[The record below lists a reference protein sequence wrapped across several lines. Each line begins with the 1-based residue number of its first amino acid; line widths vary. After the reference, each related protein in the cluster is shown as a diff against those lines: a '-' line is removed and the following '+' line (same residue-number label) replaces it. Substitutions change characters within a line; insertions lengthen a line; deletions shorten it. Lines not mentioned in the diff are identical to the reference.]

1 VRKNRKLINTKP
13 LLVDRIFPQLKSFVF
28 LRFTKD
34 QSRMAKYK
42 QIPLHILGWFT
53 FVLFIVLLF
62 NLQNAFFPKPL
73 LLNIS
78 FGIILFYF
86 NYLFLI
92 PNFLFRRKLKQYIL
106 LSAVSLTA
114 TATIVTTI
122 KSLILFRLR
131 SIPSNIVI
139 EFFLYVILFLI
150 AIAVR
155 SYLHWVE
162 SEKKKEA
169 AMAKKTVSELQNL
182 KNQLNPH
189 FLFNSLNSIYSL
201 SLKKSDKSPEA
212 IIMLSELMR
221 YMLYETNED
230 YVFLEK
236 EIEYIRNYFAI
247 QKLQIAHNQNVE
259 LKIQG
264 KMHQQVISPLLLI
277 SFIENAFKYSTDLS
291 GATQI
296 RIDIRV
302 EENNLYFNCE
312 NSIGNR
318 NGMPDKN
325 SGIGLQ
331 NTIDRLNLLYPKHHT
346 LHINENQNTYRVEL
360 HLTLNQKLLT

>member
-1 VRKNRKLINTKP
+1 
-13 LLVDRIFPQLKSFVF
+13 
-28 LRFTKD
+28 
-34 QSRMAKYK
+34 MANYK

-62 NLQNAFFPKPL
+62 NIQNAFFPKPL

-78 FGIILFYF
+78 FGIVLFYI

-92 PNFLFRRKLKQYIL
+92 PNYLFQRKLKLYIL
-106 LSAVSLTA
+106 LSVVSLTV
-114 TATIVTTI
+114 TAGLVTLL

-139 EFFLYVILFLI
+139 EFFLYAVLFLI
-150 AIAVR
+150 AIAIR
-155 SYLHWVE
+155 SYIHWEE
-162 SEKKKEA
+162 SEKKKDA
-169 AMAKKTVSELQNL
+169 AIAKKTVSELQNL

-221 YMLYETNED
+221 YMLYETNET

-236 EIEYIRNYFAI
+236 EIEYIRNYFAL
-247 QKLQIAHNQNVE
+247 QKLQIANNQNVE

-264 KMHQQVISPLLLI
+264 KMHQQLISPLLLI
-277 SFIENAFKYSTDLS
+277 SFIENAFKYSTDL
-291 GATQI
+291 GGNTLIQI
-296 RIDIRV
+296 EIKLED
-302 EENNLYFNCE
+302 NNLYFSCKNG
-312 NSIGNR
+312 IGNR
-318 NGMPDKN
+318 NGMADKN

-331 NTIDRLNLLYPKHHT
+331 NTIDRLKLLYPDQHT
-346 LHINENQNTYRVEL
+346 LNINEDQDTYKVDL
-360 HLTLNQKLLT
+360 HLNLNQKLLP